1 MILEI
6 NDPGWD
12 FTSMFIAGGIALVVL
27 ILGVILYLRTRD
39 AMSENDT
46 FAMGTAFA
54 LVAAAIFLMGGVVTG
69 NSVHATQVRETKV
82 AGLEELGFDQV
93 DLSGD
98 TFTASRDG
106 AYFSGILLEGE
117 ESNTWQV
124 AEVLPPVPVEP
135 VEKDKK

>member
-12 FTSMFIAGGIALVVL
+12 FTSMFIAGGVALLVL
-27 ILGVILYLRTRD
+27 VFGVLLYLRVRD
-39 AMSENDT
+39 TMSENDT
-46 FAMGTAFA
+46 FAMGTTFVV
-54 LVAAAIFLMGGVVTG
+54 VATTIFLMGGVVTG
-69 NSVHATQVRETKV
+69 NSVHAAQVRETKV

-93 DLSGD
+93 HLSGD

-117 ESNTWQV
+117 KSNTWQV
-124 AEVLPPVPVEP
+124 AEVLPPVPVEAP
-135 VEKDKK
+135 KDDKK